1 MAGRDKVIMPRAP
14 FDVMSPD
21 PNGRVERVIEL
32 NDDLLA
38 NNESLAKK
46 NSEMLKKLGIKTF
59 DIVGAIGAGKTL
71 ILEKLVEKLS
81 KKHKILVINGDV
93 TLRID
98 ADRIQKHGA
107 KCIQINTGHECALN
121 AYHIYTVLTKLPDLS
136 KYDLLF
142 IENVGNLICPSDFVL
157 GSDMRIV
164 IVSVTEGE
172 HVIRKH
178 PLLVKVSQVCVINKV
193 DLLPHLD
200 DVNVDRM
207 KADALQINPGLKV
220 IAMSAKNGQ
229 GIDDLVAAMHL

>member
-1 MAGRDKVIMPRAP
+1 MHLFDFMPAGHEE
-14 FDVMSPD
+14 
-21 PNGRVERVIEL
+21 RVDRVIEL

-38 NNESLAKK
+38 NNESLARK
-46 NSEMLKKLGIKTF
+46 NSDMLKKLGIKSV

-71 ILEKLVEKLS
+71 ILEKLVEKLG

-121 AYHIYTVLTKLPDLS
+121 AYHVYTVLTKLPDLS
-136 KYDLLF
+136 RYDLLF

-193 DLLPHLD
+193 DLLPHLE

-207 KADALQINPGLKV
+207 MADALQINPALRV
-220 IAMSAKNGQ
+220 IATSAKTGQ
-229 GIDDLVAAMHL
+229 GLDDLVAAMHL

>member
-1 MAGRDKVIMPRAP
+1 
-14 FDVMSPD
+14 MSPD
-21 PNGRVERVIEL
+21 HEERVERVIEL

-38 NNESLAKK
+38 NNESLAQK
-46 NSEMLKKLGIKTF
+46 NHELLQKLGIKTF

-71 ILEKLVEKLS
+71 ILEKIVEKLA

-121 AYHIYTVLTKLPDLS
+121 AYHIHAVLTKTPDLG

-178 PLLVKVSQVCVINKV
+178 PLLVKVSQVCIINKV
-193 DLLPHLD
+193 DLIPHLD

-207 KADALQINPGLKV
+207 KADALKINPALKV
-220 IAMSAKNGQ
+220 IAMSAKTGQ
-229 GIDDLVAAMHL
+229 GLDELVDALHLG